1 MVAVFL
7 DSPGGQHVPV
17 KHREG
22 ENYLGKRR
30 LIEQIIKAGGQVK
43 AYAREWVM
51 CNDQRR
57 QPVHGGAPY
66 DDEQN

>member
-30 LIEQIIKAGGQVK
+30 LIEQIIKKTLTVIK
-43 AYAREWVM
+43 RIFD
-51 CNDQRR
+51 NLT
-57 QPVHGGAPY
+57 
-66 DDEQN
+66 QNRTFLLTLSQGTQIY